1 MDQTFNL
8 IKVPGCCYTSMLR
21 CYSIKLLCFLPSTA
35 GGNGYINDYP
45 TGRFL
50 RDAKLYEIGAGT
62 SEIRRLI
69 LGRAF
74 NKMFKDWLCICF
86 TNCIQLCCQQVIN
99 IIPIRTNALKEFCSS
114 LGIMMAFRI
123 PVVWYVVTYIHKIRV
138 FRVILSKHLN
148 FHLMKLFFSLLF
160 VIGILRQHP
169 GVRKSASHI
178 LFSIYGAGES
188 PQCLIPH
195 FHSW

>member
-1 MDQTFNL
+1 
-8 IKVPGCCYTSMLR
+8 MLR

-74 NKMFKDWLCICF
+74 NKMFKDWLCISF
-86 TNCIQLCCQQVIN
+86 TNCIQLCCQQVIS
-99 IIPIRTNALKEFCSS
+99 IIPIRTNALKEFCLS

-123 PVVWYVVTYIHKIRV
+123 PV
-138 FRVILSKHLN
+138 
-148 FHLMKLFFSLLF
+148 
-160 VIGILRQHP
+160 
-169 GVRKSASHI
+169 SAVCSHI
-178 LFSIYGAGES
+178 HTQNKSIQSNTVKTSFSFNEAFF
-188 PQCLIPH
+188 
-195 FHSW
+195 FHCYLLLAYYVSTLVSELW